1 MKKKTTKYYINK
13 FMINALTK
21 ILASKA
27 QTSADEKAMLALL
40 LKGGDYVSKANLTK
54 LIHWYQTIA

>member
-1 MKKKTTKYYINK
+1 MDHAKLKGVNK

-27 QTSADEKAMLALL
+27 QKSADEKAMLALL
-40 LKGGDYVSKANLTK
+40 LKGGDYVSKANLTE